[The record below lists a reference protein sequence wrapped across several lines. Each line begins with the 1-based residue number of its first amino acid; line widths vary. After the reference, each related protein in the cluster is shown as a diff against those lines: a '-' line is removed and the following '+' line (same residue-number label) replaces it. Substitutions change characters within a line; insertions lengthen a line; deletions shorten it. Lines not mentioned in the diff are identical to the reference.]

1 MLMFLLLVR
10 VDKKGVNCDLTL
22 TLSLRRGDRLLTTI
36 RSNQI
41 VPQDSQNSP

>member
-22 TLSLRRGDRLLTTI
+22 TLSYMRGDCLLTTI
-36 RSNQI
+36 RGNQI
-41 VPQDSQNSP
+41 VPQDSQNTP